1 MDLRATGPH
10 LPMSGSASSY
20 SGPRVKIDPADL
32 EKVLIIYEKTN
43 VCVYSKT
50 KRYWISFRA
59 KFNIG
64 IEIIW
69 AQFPFLFTILVV
81 NIFVKILVPCRT
93 NADCLTAVKEVK
105 NM

>member
-1 MDLRATGPH
+1 MRATGPH

-50 KRYWISFRA
+50 KRY
-59 KFNIG
+59 
-64 IEIIW
+64 
-69 AQFPFLFTILVV
+69 
-81 NIFVKILVPCRT
+81 
-93 NADCLTAVKEVK
+93 
-105 NM
+105 

>member
-50 KRYWISFRA
+50 KI
-59 KFNIG
+59 ND
-64 IEIIW
+64 
-69 AQFPFLFTILVV
+69 FPLKQNSILELKLFELNFLFYLQ
-81 NIFVKILVPCRT
+81 FWL
-93 NADCLTAVKEVK
+93 
-105 NM
+105 